1 MMKKNMRYVPQKNEI
16 GAKSA
21 QHSSRDRLCSMPEF
35 VVVVIEGYFFNSP
48 RLPSQ
53 RVLQKIVENLR
64 QGGGLEPMAIQFPGR
79 HLTALSFN
87 SPSYYLVRGWRI
99 YH

>member
-1 MMKKNMRYVPQKNEI
+1 MFRKKMKLEQKAPSI
-16 GAKSA
+16 PVGIDCA
-21 QHSSRDRLCSMPEF
+21 QCLSSLLS
-35 VVVVIEGYFFNSP
+35 